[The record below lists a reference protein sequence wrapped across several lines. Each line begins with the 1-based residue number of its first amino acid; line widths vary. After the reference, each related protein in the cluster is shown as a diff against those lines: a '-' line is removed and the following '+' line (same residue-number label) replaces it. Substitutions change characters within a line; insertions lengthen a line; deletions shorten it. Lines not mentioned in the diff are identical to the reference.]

1 LNADGR
7 STATIPC
14 RVLIVGMADSIH
26 LARWIS
32 QFEDSEIE
40 FRIVSSSP
48 HRRIHKYI
56 SELLIAPNR
65 KISVSM
71 GAISKWLSLPLWVA
85 DRFLSDFLRGLL
97 IAIEIR
103 KFRPAFVHANEIQNA
118 GYAAL
123 RAMKILRFK
132 NVPLLFTTNYGSEL
146 FWYGA
151 YKNHRKKIVELLRH
165 SAAFSAEC
173 KRDYSLAENFGFSGT
188 NMPQMPV
195 AGGARFRN
203 QVVEARRTI
212 AVKGYQNKW
221 GQALSVLDC
230 LTDLQDALAGFKI
243 EVFSAN
249 KSVERRVKYLRR
261 TSRLQIVSYSKGSL
275 SHEAMMQLFS
285 RSICYIG
292 FSLSDG
298 ISTSMIESMAN
309 GAVPIQT
316 STSCAEEWIQH
327 GKTGFILDPTD
338 LEGLKKALLSITQGD
353 FDANQARLEN
363 SKVIDEKYD
372 PDNLSNIAKEQYRI
386 MLSLTR

>member
-1 LNADGR
+1 
-7 STATIPC
+7 
-14 RVLIVGMADSIH
+14 
-26 LARWIS
+26 
-32 QFEDSEIE
+32 
-40 FRIVSSSP
+40 
-48 HRRIHKYI
+48 
-56 SELLIAPNR
+56 
-65 KISVSM
+65 
-71 GAISKWLSLPLWVA
+71 
-85 DRFLSDFLRGLL
+85 
-97 IAIEIR
+97 
-103 KFRPAFVHANEIQNA
+103 
-118 GYAAL
+118 
-123 RAMKILRFK
+123 
-132 NVPLLFTTNYGSEL
+132 
-146 FWYGA
+146 
-151 YKNHRKKIVELLRH
+151 
-165 SAAFSAEC
+165 
-173 KRDYSLAENFGFSGT
+173 
-188 NMPQMPV
+188 
-195 AGGARFRN
+195 
-203 QVVEARRTI
+203 
-212 AVKGYQNKW
+212 
-221 GQALSVLDC
+221 
-230 LTDLQDALAGFKI
+230 
-243 EVFSAN
+243 
-249 KSVERRVKYLRR
+249 VERRVKYLRR